1 MNKIFRYGC
10 MTAFAVMLATSCN
23 TEKFLKEEPLDFY
36 TPGNALNTAA
46 DFQSATNYLHNRMRH
61 ILFGGINLDA
71 NFSLRYATDFAVNAT
86 DYNPPVKLNDYKNT
100 MVPTFNVVEVI
111 WQNVYTV
118 ISNANVII
126 SRVPKAAALSE
137 ADRNSFKAQ
146 ALFFRAWGYNM
157 LANLYGGVPL
167 ITEEVTMPR
176 TDYVRATRDEV
187 YNLCRKDLT
196 EALLYLKDIDAV
208 KDGAVNKQA
217 AYHLLTEVLI
227 SLKAYDDAIN
237 AATQVINHP
246 ALSLM
251 TQRFGR
257 RAAKPGDVYRDLFE
271 LNNQNRSS
279 GNKEGIFVIQTDY
292 LNPASPARDVI
303 QWAIMPNLT
312 NLRVM
317 TSVNGAPPSS
327 QPAVLAFNDQL
338 AGRGIGW
345 IRPTKYFLYD
355 IWTDP
360 NDIRNSE
367 YNIVRD
373 FIMDGVPKNS
383 DAYGKWYVKDGFKA
397 RAANFADTI
406 RSWYPVLKK
415 ATFSEGDFPI
425 EVIQKDANGNPLKSP
440 FAGQLLFNS
449 SGDVYSKD
457 AYLMRLAETYLL
469 RAEAYIRK
477 GDKPKAAEDIN
488 KIRARANAAPVAESD
503 VTIDYLLDERLREL
517 YVEELRMVTLCRMG
531 LLYDRDKKYNE
542 KSGLTIQPYHNLWPI
557 PFSEIERNTGA
568 VITQNPEYK

>member
-1 MNKIFRYGC
+1 MKKIFRYGC
-10 MTAFAVMLATSCN
+10 MTALAIMSAASCN
-23 TEKFLKEEPLDFY
+23 TKEFLKEEPLDFY
-36 TPGNALNTAA
+36 TPDNALKTSA
-46 DFQSATNYLHNRMRH
+46 DFQSAVNYLHNRMRH

-118 ISNANVII
+118 ISNANVVIN
-126 SRVPKAAALSE
+126 RAPQATGLSE
-137 ADRNSFKAQ
+137 ADRNLFKAQ
-146 ALFFRAWGYNM
+146 AQFFRAWGYNM
-157 LANLYGGVPL
+157 LANLYGGVP
-167 ITEEVTMPR
+167 IMTEEVTIPR
-176 TDYVRATRDEV
+176 TNYVRATRDEV
-187 YNLCRKDLT
+187 YQLCRKDLT
-196 EALLYLKDIDAV
+196 EAIVFLKNVETV

-217 AYHLLTEVLI
+217 AQHLLTEVLI
-227 SLKAYDDAIN
+227 SLKAYDEAI
-237 AATQVINHP
+237 ASATQVINHP

-251 TQRFGR
+251 TARFGR
-257 RAAKPGDVYRDLFE
+257 RSDKPGDVYRDLFE
-271 LNNQNRSS
+271 LNNQNRTS
-279 GNKEGIFVIQTDY
+279 GNKEGIFIIQTDY

-303 QWAIMPNLT
+303 QWAIMPNIT
-312 NLRVM
+312 NLRVN
-317 TSVNGAPPSS
+317 TSVNGAPPTS
-327 QPAVLAFNDQL
+327 QPAMLGFNDQL

-345 IRPTKYFLYD
+345 IRPTKHFLYT
-355 IWTDP
+355 IWGDP

-373 FIMDGVPKNS
+373 FRMDGVPVNS

-397 RAANFADTI
+397 KATNFNDTI
-406 RSWYPVLKK
+406 RNWYPILKK

-425 EVIQKDANGNPLKSP
+425 EVVQKDANGNPIMSP
-440 FAGQLLFNS
+440 FGGRMLFNA

-477 GDKPKAAEDIN
+477 GDAGSAATDIN
-488 KIRARANAAPVAESD
+488 KVRSRSNAAD
-503 VTIDYLLDERLREL
+503 VNAGDVNMDYLLDERLREL

-542 KSGLTIQPYHNLWPI
+542 KSGLTIETYHNLWPI
-557 PFSEIERNTGA
+557 PFSEIERNTDA
-568 VITQNPEYK
+568 KIDQNTGYK

>member
-1 MNKIFRYGC
+1 MKKIFRYGC
-10 MTAFAVMLATSCN
+10 MTAMAMVLAASCN
-23 TEKFLKEEPLDFY
+23 TKEFLKEEPLDFY
-36 TPGNALNTAA
+36 TPDNSFNTSA
-46 DFQSATNYLHNRMRH
+46 DFQSAVNYLHNRMRN

-71 NFSLRYATDFAVNAT
+71 NFTLRYATDFAMNAT

-100 MVPTFNVVEVI
+100 MVPTFFVVEAI
-111 WQNVYTV
+111 WQNVYGV
-118 ISNANVII
+118 ISNANVVI
-126 SRVPKAAALSE
+126 SRAAGATGLSE
-137 ADRNSFKAQ
+137 ADRNLFRAQ
-146 ALFFRAWGYNM
+146 AQFFRAWGYNM

-167 ITEEVTMPR
+167 ITEEIRIPR
-176 TDYVRATRDEV
+176 KDYVRATRDEV
-187 YNLCRKDLT
+187 YQLCRKDLT
-196 EALLYLKDIDAV
+196 EAILVLQNVEAA

-217 AYHLLTEVLI
+217 AQHLLTEVLI
-227 SLKAYDDAIN
+227 SLKAYDEAI
-237 AATQVINHP
+237 AMATQVISHP
-246 ALSLM
+246 GLSLM

-257 RAAKPGDVYRDLFE
+257 RAGQPGDVYRDLFE
-271 LNNQNRSS
+271 LNNQNRTS
-279 GNKEGIFVIQTDY
+279 GNREGIFIIQTDY

-317 TSVNGAPPSS
+317 TSVNGAAPTS

-345 IRPTKYFLYD
+345 IRPTKHFLYD
-355 IWTDP
+355 IWGDA

-373 FIMDGVPKNS
+373 FRMDGVPANS

-397 RAANFADTI
+397 KAANFNDTI
-406 RSWYPVLKK
+406 RNWYPILKK
-415 ATFSEGDFPI
+415 ATFSEGDFPT
-425 EVIQKDANGNPLKSP
+425 EVIQKSANGNPLMSP
-440 FAGQLLFNS
+440 FGGRLLLNA

-477 GDKPKAAEDIN
+477 GDPGKAAEDIN
-488 KIRARANAAPVAESD
+488 VLRVRANAAPVTSGD
-503 VTIDYLLDERLREL
+503 VNMDYLLDERLREL

-542 KSGLTIQPYHNLWPI
+542 KSGVSIEPYHNLWPI
-557 PFSEIERNTGA
+557 PYSEIERNTDA
-568 VITQNPEYK
+568 EITQNTGYK